1 MVKHGFIIRLIPT
14 GYARRWAEVG
24 EARHT
29 KFTITAE
36 IGGRVCW
43 VTTAVGLF
51 DAERQICDEGFYL
64 NSAIPVPQIGRDKEY
79 VTVGA
84 CRIVK

>member
-1 MVKHGFIIRLIPT
+1 MLKYGYTIRITP
-14 GYARRWAEVG
+14 AG
-24 EARHT
+24 EERDT

-43 VTTAVGLF
+43 VTTAAGLF

-64 NSAIPVPQIGRDKEY
+64 NSAIPVPQIGRGKDY